1 MKQKPKKCDK
11 TKPVVIVPAGMSGHE
26 LKQLKC
32 FDSDLYDSLKKVKF
46 RAI

>member
-1 MKQKPKKCDK
+1 MKQKTKKCDN
-11 TKPVVIVPAGMSGHE
+11 TKPVIIVPAGMSGNE
-26 LKQLKC
+26 LKQLKM